1 MMQGTPEELACQFL
15 SNYVDAP
22 REELQ
27 MLDITQGLTALLQGV
42 VAETVRVMND
52 EQSPEVLH

>member
-15 SNYVDAP
+15 SHYVDAP

-27 MLDITQGLTALLQGV
+27 MLDITEGLTAHLQGV